1 MRLAPPVL
9 TSAPRLASTSRV
21 HGCQENP
28 VANDFAEMTAAIL
41 DEIARRRC
49 VSLDIFDTL
58 VMRPFADPKHVFNV
72 MENTAAT
79 ELGFPMQRFAMLRV
93 AAERHVRGAIA
104 GSGRQEITL
113 REIYA
118 VLSDELVLSPEQ
130 TEAAM
135 AFERRIETGCCRP
148 TPLLAELKARIGR
161 GELDGVRFVLASDM
175 YLEPETVETI
185 LRNCGIDFHERLFLS
200 SVEGRTKHT
209 GDAYDGVVA
218 HFGVRASEVLHVG
231 DNLFTDIGNAKKR
244 GLTAMHYPTRTALG
258 EVKPTGRVAL
268 YRPHSRLANAFA
280 LDLVRRGSWNAWD
293 ARSDTLKSDE
303 AYEEAFGRT
312 VLAPLLTSLCFWLE
326 RKIDQH
332 DVDKLFFLARD
343 GQIVHKAFE
352 MLFGDGLVAH
362 EYLPASRRMSTLP
375 FTVLSPREMRNY
387 FTHAFR
393 TAPTARALLAE
404 LPRRARM
411 AARLEE
417 LGWNLDAPIG
427 RRREELARLIAE
439 NSGLLTLEMADER
452 AEVTRFYA
460 QKIAAAQR
468 PAMFDLGWRGSLQAA
483 ICRAVPELADR
494 FHGFYFGTDAAA
506 VGKLMARGIPYA
518 SYAISNGVPEHLRS
532 RIQVSTDL
540 IEFLF
545 SADHPSC
552 ETVRRRE
559 RGWELSYLPTSEAE
573 RRSQERAGRI
583 HRHALDAIGEARD
596 RWGLDMLR
604 LIDDPIEVQNGFTA
618 FLGLPGRRDAEFFR
632 DVRVFSGIGDETGVP
647 IIDTGAG
654 WSIRREERSKWKP
667 GFRRSMS
674 PVQRGL
680 HDAQHKLFSAF
691 APVRWLY
698 RAIT

>member
-1 MRLAPPVL
+1 M
-9 TSAPRLASTSRV
+9 
-21 HGCQENP
+21 
-28 VANDFAEMTAAIL
+28 ANDFAEATAAIL

-58 VMRPFADPKHVFNV
+58 VMRPFVDPKHVFNV
-72 MENTAAT
+72 MENTAAR
-79 ELGFPMQRFAMLRV
+79 ELGFPMPRFAMQRV

-118 VLSDELVLSPEQ
+118 VLSDELVLSPGQ

-135 AFERRIETGCCRP
+135 AFERRIETACCRP
-148 TPLLAELKARIGR
+148 TPLLTELKAALAR
-161 GELDGVRFVLASDM
+161 GELGETRFVLTSDM
-175 YLEPETVETI
+175 YLELETVEAI
-185 LRNCGIDFHERLFLS
+185 LRSCGIDFHERLFLS

-209 GDAYDGVVA
+209 GDAYDAVVA
-218 HFGVRASEVLHVG
+218 HFGVRPSEVLHVG
-231 DNLFTDIGNAKKR
+231 DNNFTDVTNAKKR
-244 GLTAMHYPTRTALG
+244 ELSALHYPSRTALG
-258 EVKPTGRVAL
+258 EVKPSGRVAL
-268 YRPHSRLANAFA
+268 FRYHSRLANAFA
-280 LDLVRRGSWNAWD
+280 LDLVRRGTWNAWD
-293 ARSDTLKSDE
+293 ARRATFKSDA

-312 VLAPLLTSLCFWLE
+312 VLAPLLVSLCFWLE
-326 RKIDQH
+326 RKIAQH

-343 GQIVHKAFE
+343 GQIVHKAFA
-352 MLFGDGLVAH
+352 MLFGDDLVAH

-387 FTHAFR
+387 FTHAFK

-404 LPRRARM
+404 LPRRERM

-417 LGWNLDAPIG
+417 LGWDLDAPIG
-427 RRREELARLIAE
+427 RRRAELTRLITE
-439 NSGLLTLEMADER
+439 NSGLLTIEMADER
-452 AEVTRFYA
+452 AEVTRFYGE
-460 QKIAAAQR
+460 KVVAAQR

-483 ICRAVPELADR
+483 ICRAAPELSDR
-494 FHGFYFGTDAAA
+494 LHGFYFGTDAAA

-532 RIQVSTDL
+532 RIQASTDL

-552 ETVRRRE
+552 ETVRRNGE
-559 RGWELSYLPTSEAE
+559 GWETVFLPVSEAE
-573 RRSQERAGRI
+573 RSSQERAGRI
-583 HRHALDAIGEARD
+583 HRHALDAIAEARAQ
-596 RWGLDMLR
+596 WGLDMLR
-604 LIDDPIEVQNGFTA
+604 LIDDPIEVQFGFTA
-618 FLGLPGRRDAEFFR
+618 FLGLPGRRDAEYFR
-632 DVRVFSGIGDETGVP
+632 DVRVFSGIGDEKGVP
-647 IIDTGAG
+647 IIDAGGG

-674 PVQRGL
+674 PVQRRL
-680 HDAQHKLFSAF
+680 HDLQHRMFTSF

-698 RAIT
+698 RAFS